1 MDKNFRFNCQTHV
14 SDWLEEPG
22 FNPETAYFGGHNV
35 GRYNAH
41 MFYWLAGKGDQY
53 RIIGGQ
59 AWPWSIKNQIGPSY
73 GFGSSKGYKP
83 DWRKNNPD
91 GYTD

>member
-1 MDKNFRFNCQTHV
+1 
-14 SDWLEEPG
+14 
-22 FNPETAYFGGHNV
+22 
-35 GRYNAH
+35 
-41 MFYWLAGKGDQY
+41 MFYWLSGKGDQY